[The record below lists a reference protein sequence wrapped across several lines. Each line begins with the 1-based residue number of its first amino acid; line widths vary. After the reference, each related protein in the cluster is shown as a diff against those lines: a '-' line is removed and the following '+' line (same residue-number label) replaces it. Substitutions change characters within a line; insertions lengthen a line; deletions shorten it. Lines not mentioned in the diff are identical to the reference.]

1 MRFWL
6 LQEAN
11 FSSIPILPPTQKH
24 HPLQNI
30 MPSTEYPYLSYDAF
44 NKEQVLEY
52 EYQNQ
57 HVKRKE

>member
-1 MRFWL
+1 
-6 LQEAN
+6 
-11 FSSIPILPPTQKH
+11 
-24 HPLQNI
+24 LQNI